1 MTLSGSYYNNVGLPQ
16 CAILRADLMKK
27 KEELEKERC
36 QHRETQNKLR
46 ELEMKFEGLAT
57 HTNMML
63 GTKEQALEVEVNVRA
78 LKQCYR
84 EAREEIDELRL
95 LNKEQNDQI
104 QDYRVKVL
112 YTNISSD

>member
-1 MTLSGSYYNNVGLPQ
+1 M
-16 CAILRADLMKK
+16 LRTELLKK

-36 QHRETQNKLR
+36 QHREVQNKLR

-57 HTNMML
+57 TTNMMM
-63 GTKEQALEVEVNVRA
+63 GTKEQAFEQEVNVRA

-84 EAREEIDELRL
+84 EARDEIEELRVL
-95 LNKEQNDQI
+95 MTEQNDQL

-112 YTNISSD
+112 EMFVRFENGI